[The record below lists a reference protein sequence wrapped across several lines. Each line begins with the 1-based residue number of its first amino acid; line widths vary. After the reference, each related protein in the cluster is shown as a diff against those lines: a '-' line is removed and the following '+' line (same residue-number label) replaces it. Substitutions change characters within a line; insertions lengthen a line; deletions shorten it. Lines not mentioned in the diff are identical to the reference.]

1 MNFVTKNKK
10 SSGPR
15 ATQKIAARERR
26 EAKTQKTGSS
36 SSKTLKRKKIIKHLF
51 LKHFSSFILIILS
64 DSTPL
69 FSAKKW
75 KARNKKIL
83 SPKALLYRILFFLT
97 FNTTLFKSTK
107 LGCDTTSTKDDT
119 I

>member
-64 DSTPL
+64 DSPPL
-69 FSAKKW
+69 FSAKKMES
-75 KARNKKIL
+75 KK
-83 SPKALLYRILFFLT
+83 
-97 FNTTLFKSTK
+97 
-107 LGCDTTSTKDDT
+107 
-119 I
+119 